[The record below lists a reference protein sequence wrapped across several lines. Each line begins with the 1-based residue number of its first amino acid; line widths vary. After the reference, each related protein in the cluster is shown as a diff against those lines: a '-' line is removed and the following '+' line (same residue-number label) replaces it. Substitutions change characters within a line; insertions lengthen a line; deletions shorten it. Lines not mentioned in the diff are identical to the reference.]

1 MGDMEVVKVFIVD
14 DHSLFREGLKRI
26 LADEGEGR
34 FQVVGEAAK
43 GEEAV
48 EKVREVKPDLVLV
61 DVALPDLDGFQV
73 CSLIKEFLP
82 DAKVVMLT
90 MYGKKEFL
98 DQARDSGAAAYIVK
112 DEDISSLLETLSR
125 VAQGENL
132 LSKERKRRRRGGY
145 LSPREKEVLKLI
157 AMGYTGKE
165 IAGILN
171 ISVRTANTHR
181 ANIMRKLALKN
192 TASMVRY
199 AILSGLVVPGENQ
212 F

>member
-1 MGDMEVVKVFIVD
+1 MDTFKVFIVD

-26 LADEGEGR
+26 LVDEGEGR
-34 FQVVGEAAK
+34 FQVVGEASK
-43 GEEAV
+43 GEEAIQ
-48 EKVREVKPDLVLV
+48 KVREVEPDLVLV

-73 CSLIKEFLP
+73 CSLIKESLP
-82 DAKVVMLT
+82 DTKVGMLT
-90 MYGKKEFL
+90 MYGKKEFH

-112 DEDISSLLETLSR
+112 DEDISSLLETLSK

-132 LSKERKRRRRGGY
+132 LAKGGKRRRRGGY

>member
-1 MGDMEVVKVFIVD
+1 
-14 DHSLFREGLKRI
+14 
-26 LADEGEGR
+26 
-34 FQVVGEAAK
+34 
-43 GEEAV
+43 
-48 EKVREVKPDLVLV
+48 
-61 DVALPDLDGFQV
+61 
-73 CSLIKEFLP
+73 
-82 DAKVVMLT
+82 
-90 MYGKKEFL
+90 
-98 DQARDSGAAAYIVK
+98 
-112 DEDISSLLETLSR
+112 
-125 VAQGENL
+125 VAQGEEL
-132 LSKERKRRRRGGY
+132 LARGGRRRRRGGY

-212 F
+212 I